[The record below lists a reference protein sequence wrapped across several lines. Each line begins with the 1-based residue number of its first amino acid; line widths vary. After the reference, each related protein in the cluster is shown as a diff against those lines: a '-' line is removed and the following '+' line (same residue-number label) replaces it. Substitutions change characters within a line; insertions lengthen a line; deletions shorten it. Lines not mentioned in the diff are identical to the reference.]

1 LKDTS
6 SPIDRIVERQCE
18 FFSMM
23 FRSIPDEWVES
34 ELTMPQLKTLLLLS
48 HGPTRMRDV
57 ADGLAVSTPTATG
70 IVDRLVSAGLVARN
84 DDPLDRRIVACCL
97 TDEGEKQASAMWNS
111 KINIMRQLLGTLTE
125 SDLVAVETAI
135 DVLHGAA
142 SALNQQQPQPEKG

>member
-1 LKDTS
+1 
-6 SPIDRIVERQCE
+6 
-18 FFSMM
+18 MM

-57 ADGLAVSTPTATG
+57 AEGLGVSTPTATG
-70 IVDRLVSAGLVARN
+70 IVDRLVAAELVVRS

-97 TDEGEKQASAMWNS
+97 TDKGEKQASAMWNS
-111 KINIMRQLLGTLTE
+111 KIAMMRRLLGTLAD
-125 SDLVAVETAI
+125 SDLIAVETAI

-142 SALNQQQPQPEKG
+142 SALNQQQPQSEKG